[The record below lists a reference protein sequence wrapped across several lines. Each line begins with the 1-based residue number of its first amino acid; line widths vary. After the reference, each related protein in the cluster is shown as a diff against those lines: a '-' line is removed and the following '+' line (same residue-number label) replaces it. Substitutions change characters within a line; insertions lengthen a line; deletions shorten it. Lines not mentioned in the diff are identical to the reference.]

1 MTNKLITDMC
11 FSGVVY
17 IKAFLQKVEQIG
29 RKEVNDRSVD
39 YILKKIGHEDR
50 RYYDYS
56 VSRQYFT

>member
-39 YILKKIGHEDR
+39 YILKKIGNEDR
-50 RYYDYS
+50 RYCDYS